1 VDRGHVGING
11 LLVIIKESGHFDE
24 NLTVKGGRKMKKW
37 ILIGA
42 CAVLVIVVVIVVLGL
57 SNLGPIIKRA
67 VNTYGPNITKTEVKL
82 GDVNISIFSAEANLK
97 DFFLGNPKGF
107 KSPQA
112 MRVGSIHVNLDEKSL
127 TSDTIVIDK
136 IEVIRPDITYEKVRG
151 TDNFQTILNNVR
163 GSSKQ
168 ATTSKKE
175 PAKEKEGKKL
185 IIKDFIVKQGKVDL
199 TVSAGVT
206 EKTISASLPDIHLKD
221 LGKEKGGATP
231 EEVFEEVFASL
242 YKKITSPAVTD
253 MLNKE
258 LKAMGTSL
266 DALGGGVGKQLEA
279 IKAGDKEGTESVT
292 EKVKG
297 LFGK

>member
-1 VDRGHVGING
+1 
-11 LLVIIKESGHFDE
+11 
-24 NLTVKGGRKMKKW
+24 MKKW

-42 CAVLVIVVVIVVLGL
+42 CAVVVIIVVIVVLGL
-57 SNLGPIIKRA
+57 SNLGPIIKSA
-67 VNTYGPNITKTEVKL
+67 VNTYGPDITKTEVRL
-82 GDVNISIFSAEANLK
+82 EDVNISIFSGEANLK

-112 MRVGSIHVNLDEKSL
+112 MRVGSIYVNVDEKSL
-127 TSDTIVIDK
+127 ISDTIVIDK

-151 TDNFQTILNNVR
+151 TDNFQKIVNNVKA
-163 GSSKQ
+163 SSKK
-168 ATTSKKE
+168 AKTSKKE
-175 PAKEKEGKKL
+175 PTKGKEGKKL

-199 TVSAGVT
+199 PVAVGVT

-221 LGKEKGGATP
+221 LGEEKGGATP
-231 EEVFEEVFASL
+231 EEVFEQVFAAL
-242 YKKITSPAVTD
+242 YKKITSPAVAD

-266 DALGGGVGKQLEA
+266 DALSGGVGKQLEA
-279 IKAGDKEGTESVT
+279 IQPGDKEEVESAT

>member
-1 VDRGHVGING
+1 
-11 LLVIIKESGHFDE
+11 
-24 NLTVKGGRKMKKW
+24 MKKW

-57 SNLGPIIKRA
+57 SNLGPIIKSA
-67 VNTYGPNITKTEVKL
+67 VNTYGPDITKTEVRL
-82 GDVNISIFSAEANLK
+82 GDVNISIFSAEAKLK

-112 MRVGSIHVNLDEKSL
+112 MRVGSIHVNVDEKSL

-136 IEVIRPDITYEKVRG
+136 IEVVRPDITYEKVRG

-163 GSSKQ
+163 GSSKK
-168 ATTSKKE
+168 AKTSKKE
-175 PAKEKEGKKL
+175 PAKDKEGKKL

-199 TVSAGVT
+199 TVSAGVA

-231 EEVFEEVFASL
+231 EEIFEKVFAAL
-242 YKKITSPAVTD
+242 YKEITSPAVTD

-258 LKAMGTSL
+258 LKAMGTNL
-266 DALGGGVGKQLEA
+266 DALGGGVGKQLES
-279 IKAGDKEGTESVT
+279 IKAGDKEGAESAT